1 MTDLSWL
8 VAQSRTGDGSL
19 MKGFQRMIRRSL
31 AQAALGLALVCA
43 APAFAQAPAP
53 ALTPSHLQVAREVAD
68 LTGITLTFTGIFTE
82 FEKNVQELLATRPE
96 MKKDSDAVI
105 AALKPEADKRI
116 DEMTKTA
123 AEVFARKMNEADLKE
138 VAGFFKSPVG
148 QRYNAL
154 RREAMDD
161 LFSVLQPW
169 TLQTSQYL
177 FDRFSQEMRKRGHS
191 L

>member
-43 APAFAQAPAP
+43 APAFAQAPA
-53 ALTPSHLQVAREVAD
+53 LTPSHLQVAREVAD
-68 LTGITLTFTGIFTE
+68 LTGITQTNTSIFTE
-82 FEKNVQELLATRPE
+82 FEASVQQLTATRPE
-96 MKKDSDAVI
+96 MKKDADAVI
-105 AALKPEADKRI
+105 AVLKPEADKRI
-116 DEMTKTA
+116 DEMAKTSS
-123 AEVFARKMNEADLKE
+123 EVFARRMNEADLKE
-138 VAGFFKSPVG
+138 VAGFFKSPIG

-154 RREAMDD
+154 RRDAMDD
-161 LFSVLQPW
+161 IFTVLKPW
-169 TLQTSQYL
+169 SEQTSQYL
-177 FDRFSQEMRKRGHS
+177 FDRFSQEMRKRGHT